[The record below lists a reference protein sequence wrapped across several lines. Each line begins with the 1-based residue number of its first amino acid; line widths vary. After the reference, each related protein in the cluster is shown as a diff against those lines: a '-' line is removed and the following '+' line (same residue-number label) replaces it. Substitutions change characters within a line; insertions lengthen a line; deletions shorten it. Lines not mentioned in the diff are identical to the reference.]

1 MPKVKIVDRLIKKH
15 KIRPFII
22 KGVGNQFQKQNNQR
36 LYKKYND
43 ISLFE
48 DHRYFVVYE
57 FQEENDDIIT
67 LIREMKRTI
76 KK

>member
-22 KGVGNQFQKQNNQR
+22 KGVGNQIEKKKQR

-43 ISLFE
+43 VALFE
-48 DHRYFVVYE
+48 NHRYFVVYE
-57 FQEENDDIIT
+57 FQEEKYDIIT
-67 LIREMKRTI
+67 LIREMKKAL